1 MPCISGT
8 TRAMLRCMLVGA
20 LLASTLSGCVLHAG
34 GTNAYPAPSPAPEV
48 SIPPGHY
55 PPPGMC
61 RIWYPG
67 LPPGQQ
73 PPPGDC
79 STLQH
84 QVPPGAVLVFGR

>member
-1 MPCISGT
+1 MTCIPET
-8 TRAMLRCMLVGA
+8 TSTKLRCLLVCA
-20 LLASTLSGCVLHAG
+20 LLASTLSGCALHAG
-34 GTNAYPAPSPAPEV
+34 GTSVYPTPAPKV

-79 STLQH
+79 RTLQY
-84 QVPPGAVLVFGR
+84 QIPPGAVLVYGR